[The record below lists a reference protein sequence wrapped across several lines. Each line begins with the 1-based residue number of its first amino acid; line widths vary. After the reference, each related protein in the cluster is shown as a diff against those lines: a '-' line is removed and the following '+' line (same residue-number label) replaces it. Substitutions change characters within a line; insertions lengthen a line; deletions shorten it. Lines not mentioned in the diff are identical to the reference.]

1 MMQSRR
7 ETLIVPLL
15 LVLLFNASLAAQD
28 WKAIVG
34 DRFLPHAR
42 YCADT
47 QTIIHAFYNHSEK
60 SGDKAAQQKALRL
73 LEKSPSIG
81 RRSEELIDTTMDF
94 SAGTGDI
101 SVRELGDQWRALT
114 KECRALRKEIN
125 PKLVSWSSEQ
135 QKESPN
141 DRKATIVKGK
151 PSAPGLPTV
160 LPPKD
165 VLEGI
170 RKQAVKDHPGDY
182 STQEFVIEK
191 QTAAYKELEEY
202 DRPRAI
208 PAHVFKFL
216 VAKVARDHRG
226 DYSTQLFVLRKQVAA
241 YAELQEYECPK
252 GVGTSHFFRIK
263 GKAARDHPY
272 DFSTQVFVI
281 NRQVDAY
288 LRLRNRGAGGD
299 AIIRHLMK

>member
-42 YCADT
+42 YCTDT
-47 QTIIHAFYNHSEK
+47 QTIIHAFYDHTEK

-73 LEKSPSIG
+73 LEKSSSIG

-114 KECRALRKEIN
+114 EECRALRKEID
-125 PKLVSWSSEQ
+125 PKLVSWSSTQ
-135 QKESPN
+135 QEESPN
-141 DRKATIVKGK
+141 DSKATVVNEK
-151 PSAPGLPTV
+151 PKLPTI
-160 LPPKD
+160 LPPKK
-165 VLEGI
+165 VVQGI
-170 RKQAVKDHPGDY
+170 RKQAKRDWPENY
-182 STQEFVIEK
+182 SM
-191 QTAAYKELEEY
+191 
-202 DRPRAI
+202 
-208 PAHVFKFL
+208 
-216 VAKVARDHRG
+216 
-226 DYSTQLFVLRKQVAA
+226 QLSRIDTQVAA
-241 YAELQEYECPK
+241 YGELQRYERPRTFPEGAFTYIKDKLARDYPWNYSLQLSIIKRQVAAYDDLQQYECPQ

-263 GKAARDHPY
+263 EKAARDWPY
-272 DFSTQVFVI
+272 NYSMQLSRI

-288 LRLRNRGAGGD
+288 LRLRNRGMGGD
-299 AIIRHLMK
+299 AIMWHLMK